1 MKNAAML
8 VAKRRYQ
15 EEIRNMIRALPFLLI
30 CLFAVDAFAE
40 SPGWRRAKNTADDII
55 YDGKDRTF
63 YCGCVYTSNA
73 TNNGSGTV
81 DHAVCGYEVPDTH
94 SARAGRVEWEHI
106 VPASLMPARQ
116 FDCWQLGNRDKCE
129 REDPRAQGMLFD
141 LHNLAPSVGQVN
153 ALRSNDRYE
162 DELPESAAIFGEC
175 EAKDVKGG
183 FEPSDCLKGDVARV
197 WLFMSFRH
205 GVVIS
210 EEEREM
216 FEGWSEDDP
225 VSPWESER
233 EALIFDHTFVQNPFV
248 HGVATDPDGMCPWE

>member
-1 MKNAAML
+1 
-8 VAKRRYQ
+8 
-15 EEIRNMIRALPFLLI
+15 MIRALPFLLI
-30 CLFAVDAFAE
+30 YLLAVDALAE
-40 SPGWRRAKNTADDII
+40 SPGWRRAKNTADDVI

-63 YCGCVYTSNA
+63 YCGCVYTSNE
-73 TNNGSGTV
+73 TTNGSGTV
-81 DHAVCGYEVPDTH
+81 DHAVCGYEIPDTH

-116 FDCWQLGNRDKCE
+116 FDCWQLGSRDKCE
-129 REDPRAQGMLFD
+129 RDDPRAQGMLFD

-162 DELPESAAIFGEC
+162 DGLPESAAIFGGC

-183 FEPSDCLKGDVARV
+183 FEPPDCLKGDVARV
-197 WLFMSFRH
+197 WLYMSFRH